1 MQRASKHHSKGGTL
15 LETLVAMAIGGMVLA
30 ICMSNYLFLAKS
42 TKSLANYSEFNS
54 QSRFFL
60 EFFGQDV
67 RSATE
72 VIEASPDYFR
82 INVEKEDGTIIEIAY
97 TYDSK
102 NKRIVRSWEAL
113 QRTLVSDVVTCNFE
127 FLDRNGPAVHPS
139 HIRQI
144 AVDAILWRKV
154 LQQDNTQ
161 ETLSAAVTLR
171 NRT

>member
-1 MQRASKHHSKGGTL
+1 MQRAYKHHRKGGTL

-30 ICMSNYLFLAKS
+30 LCMSNYLFLAKS
-42 TKSLANYSEFNS
+42 TKGLSNYSDFNS

-72 VIEASPDYFR
+72 VITASPDYFR
-82 INVEKEDGTIIEIAY
+82 ISVEQEDGSIIEISY
-97 TYDSK
+97 EYDAA
-102 NKRIVRSWEAL
+102 NKRIVRSWESL
-113 QRTLVSDVVTCNFE
+113 QRTLVSDVATCNFE
-127 FLDRNGPAVHPS
+127 FLDRNGPASHPS
-139 HIRQI
+139 QVRQI
-144 AVDAILWRKV
+144 AVDAVLKRKV
-154 LQQDNTQ
+154 LQQENTQ